1 MSIIKKLTNKYRAIP
16 IAARATL
23 WFVFCSTLQK
33 GISIITTPIFTRLM
47 STEQYGQFTVYS
59 SWLQII
65 TIITTLRLDYAVFNK
80 GMSKFKDDRD
90 TYTST
95 MQSLT
100 FVITLVVFGIYSIFH
115 TAFESLLELPSFI
128 IVVMFCEL
136 LVYPA
141 VNFWTIRK
149 RYEYIYR
156 PIVIRTVLMVLINA
170 VVGVIAVLLAE
181 EKGYARILSSIT
193 VNFTFCLILF
203 IYNARKGKQLF
214 KCEYAKFA
222 ILFNLPLLLH
232 YCSQYVLDQFD
243 KIMIQKMVS
252 MSAAGLYGAA
262 YSAGLMMKIITQSIN
277 NSLIPWQ
284 YDKLEK
290 KDFKTMN
297 KVIVS
302 IYALIGV
309 CSVLFSAFA
318 PELIRLLAGKKY
330 MEAIYVVPPVAV
342 SMYFSFMYTIFANVE
357 LFYNKNKFTM
367 YISLGGALLN
377 IGLNYIFINLFNYI
391 AAGYTTLACYIIFSF
406 SHYIYMV
413 SSVKKELG
421 VDHIFNTKLLIII
434 SAVVLLCGI
443 LVVILYPYII
453 LRYCFILLVG
463 IISFIFRK
471 RIINTLKS
479 IKKPAKLTSQ

>member
-1 MSIIKKLTNKYRAIP
+1 
-16 IAARATL
+16 
-23 WFVFCSTLQK
+23 
-33 GISIITTPIFTRLM
+33 
-47 STEQYGQFTVYS
+47 
-59 SWLQII
+59 
-65 TIITTLRLDYAVFNK
+65 
-80 GMSKFKDDRD
+80 
-90 TYTST
+90 
-95 MQSLT
+95 
-100 FVITLVVFGIYSIFH
+100 
-115 TAFESLLELPSFI
+115 
-128 IVVMFCEL
+128 
-136 LVYPA
+136 
-141 VNFWTIRK
+141 
-149 RYEYIYR
+149 
-156 PIVIRTVLMVLINA
+156 
-170 VVGVIAVLLAE
+170 
-181 EKGYARILSSIT
+181 
-193 VNFTFCLILF
+193 
-203 IYNARKGKQLF
+203 
-214 KCEYAKFA
+214 
-222 ILFNLPLLLH
+222 
-232 YCSQYVLDQFD
+232 
-243 KIMIQKMVS
+243 
-252 MSAAGLYGAA
+252 
-262 YSAGLMMKIITQSIN
+262 
-277 NSLIPWQ
+277 
-284 YDKLEK
+284 
-290 KDFKTMN
+290 MN